1 MLRSDLLPLASDRA
15 RLRPMRA
22 EDAVAYAEGTADPEV
37 RAHAHLPAP
46 RYTPASVRAM
56 ITEDAEPG
64 LARGDLAVLTIA
76 EPGTDAF
83 AGSLV
88 LFDVAENAAEVGF
101 WMHPA
106 HRGRGLARAAVDLA
120 AALVAGS
127 GLRRLRARTA
137 PENAA
142 SRALLARAGFSEDGR
157 GAGTAP
163 SGETVELVSLVREL
177 PRPIDLPVDTDRLRL
192 RLHREQDREAL
203 LAIYSRPDV
212 ARHLLEEPW
221 TTEDSR
227 RRIEE
232 RLARTG
238 LHTGE
243 GALALVIEHE
253 GRVIGDVALW
263 LTDRTHLAAEIGWV
277 LDPAEGGQGL
287 ATEAVRA
294 VLDLALGKSG
304 LHRVAA
310 RMDARNTASA
320 RLAERVGMRREAH
333 LREDWWSK
341 GEWTSTLGFGVLAS
355 DR

>member
-1 MLRSDLLPLASDRA
+1 MLDADLLPLAADRA

-22 EDAVAYAEGTADPEV
+22 EDAAAYAVGTADPAV
-37 RAHAHLPAP
+37 RAHAHLPEP
-46 RYTPASVRAM
+46 HYTPESVRAM
-56 ITEDAEPG
+56 ITESVEPG
-64 LARGDLAVLTIA
+64 LARGDLAVLTVA
-76 EPGTDAF
+76 DAGTDAF

-88 LFDVAENAAEVGF
+88 LFDVTEDEAEMGF

-106 HRGRGLARAAVDLA
+106 HRGRGLARHALGLA
-120 AALVAGS
+120 AELATVS

-137 PENAA
+137 PENTA
-142 SRALLARAGFSEDGR
+142 SRALLARAGFAEDGR

-192 RLHREQDREAL
+192 RLHHEQDRETL

-221 TTEDSR
+221 TPEDSR

-263 LTDRTHLAAEIGWV
+263 LTDRAHLAAEIGWV
-277 LDPAEGGQGL
+277 LDPAAGGQGL

-294 VLDLALGKSG
+294 VLDLALGQSG

-341 GEWTSTLGFGVLAS
+341 GEWTSTLEFGMLAS